1 MQANFFLILLVFF
14 PIFQTL
20 ELDRRS
26 TQNKNIEEQFSVEKQ
41 HTTDL
46 KLKVSE
52 LEKEKKLV

>member
-52 LEKEKKLV
+52 LEKEKKSV

>member
-1 MQANFFLILLVFF
+1 MQANFFLILLGFF

-52 LEKEKKLV
+52 LEKEKKSV

>member
-20 ELDRRS
+20 ELDKRS

-52 LEKEKKLV
+52 LEKEKKSV